1 MLRSKKNHKTHH
13 RKYKKTLKMNGGASF
28 FGPLTQY
35 LSNTSKVNEQVE
47 KMSQDKNN
55 LMDSMTQLTKTYNN
69 VLSNVTELESRI
81 NGLSDLKNQCIGLY
95 PTIAPST
102 STSNNNG
109 IFSFFNPS
117 TTEEQKNPQE
127 GEETKE
133 EEPKEKPTEETKE
146 EETKEEEQ
154 KEKPTENAI
163 GEFFGNLIEN
173 PKPNPTEETKDETKE
188 EEPKEKPKENSIGN
202 FFSNLIENPTEET
215 KEETKEFRESDFPID
230 TNDLRSNK
238 IKETLNKDFDD
249 LKSQGNRIL
258 EGENKILD
266 REEDILNRLS
276 RNESQPLTYDMYE
289 DLPNDERK
297 PKMMGGKRR
306 TKKHKRRIKKLSKK
320 YYL

>member
-117 TTEEQKNPQE
+117 TTEKQKNTQE
-127 GEETKE
+127 GEETKEEAPKEKPTEETKE
-133 EEPKEKPTEETKE
+133 EEPKEKPTEN
-146 EETKEEEQ
+146 
-154 KEKPTENAI
+154 PI
-163 GEFFGNLIEN
+163 GEFFDNLIEN
-173 PKPNPTEETKDETKE
+173 PKPNPTEETKDETK
-188 EEPKEKPKENSIGN
+188 KETKDETTEENSIGN

-276 RNESQPLTYDMYE
+276 RTESQPLTYDMYE
-289 DLPNDERK
+289 DLPNDEKK